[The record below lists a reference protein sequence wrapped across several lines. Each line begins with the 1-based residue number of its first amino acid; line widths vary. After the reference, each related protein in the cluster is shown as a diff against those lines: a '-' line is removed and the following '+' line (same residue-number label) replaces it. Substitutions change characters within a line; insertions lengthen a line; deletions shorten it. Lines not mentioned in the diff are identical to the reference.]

1 MSLGGFG
8 ATKRCWL
15 EKRQKQV
22 TDRYMDQFLMGVE
35 NSKIGSCL
43 RRKIMMKSREIKRK
57 QITRIL
63 RKARNETK
71 TLGGRVI
78 NSVH

>member
-35 NSKIGSCL
+35 KFKNWIVLTEKNND
-43 RRKIMMKSREIKRK
+43 EE
-57 QITRIL
+57 Q
-63 RKARNETK
+63 RNQKK
-71 TLGGRVI
+71 TD
-78 NSVH
+78 NAHSP